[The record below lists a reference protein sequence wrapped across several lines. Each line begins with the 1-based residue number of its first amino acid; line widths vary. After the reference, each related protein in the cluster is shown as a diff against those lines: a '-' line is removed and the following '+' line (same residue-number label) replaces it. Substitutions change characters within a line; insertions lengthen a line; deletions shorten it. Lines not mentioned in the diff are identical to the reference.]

1 MRHLV
6 RIAASGVILATTAMS
21 GLVIGPTPQPASAL
35 IAVAVNDSLT
45 MKHDRTA
52 VVPAPGVMAND
63 IIVLGATVQL
73 VWGVTHGTLSLQS
86 NGGYTYSPAAGYI
99 GSDQFRYQLS
109 GLGTAATVTI
119 TITNAAPVAK
129 PDAYTWAGGTLVV
142 AAPGVLA
149 NDTDA
154 DPLTAI
160 LESDVANGT
169 LTLNPDG
176 SFAYTPEPDFN
187 GLDSFTYRATDGLA
201 LSVISYG
208 EVTEGVLGSPRRLE
222 DLTRWAD
229 FLTGCDILDVTFAIA
244 DRWAELRY
252 YLRVRGQ
259 IVGDNDLLIAATAM
273 QFGMKVVTG
282 NARHFGRIP
291 GLDVMVPEL

>member
-1 MRHLV
+1 MLTETV
-6 RIAASGVILATTAMS
+6 RRIR
-21 GLVIGPTPQPASAL
+21 P
-35 IAVAVNDSLT
+35 
-45 MKHDRTA
+45 
-52 VVPAPGVMAND
+52 
-63 IIVLGATVQL
+63 
-73 VWGVTHGTLSLQS
+73 
-86 NGGYTYSPAAGYI
+86 
-99 GSDQFRYQLS
+99 
-109 GLGTAATVTI
+109 
-119 TITNAAPVAK
+119 
-129 PDAYTWAGGTLVV
+129 
-142 AAPGVLA
+142 
-149 NDTDA
+149 
-154 DPLTAI
+154 
-160 LESDVANGT
+160 
-169 LTLNPDG
+169 
-176 SFAYTPEPDFN
+176 
-187 GLDSFTYRATDGLA
+187 DGLA

-229 FLTGCDILDVTFAIA
+229 FLTGCDILDVTLAIA